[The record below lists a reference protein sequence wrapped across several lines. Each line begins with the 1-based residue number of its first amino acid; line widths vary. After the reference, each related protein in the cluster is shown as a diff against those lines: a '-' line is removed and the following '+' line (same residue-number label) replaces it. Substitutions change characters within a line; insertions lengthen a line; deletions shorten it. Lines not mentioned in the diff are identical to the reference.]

1 MKARTAERIAREAM
15 ALADALRARL
25 PADADI
31 PVEDIFALAWPLA
44 RRLVR
49 LERRIARDAE
59 AAEKARV
66 LREQIAAVLAAEPD
80 TCAPLF
86 AVANCVPFTPGA
98 WRIALVP
105 DSDRAARS
113 EAVS

>member
-1 MKARTAERIAREAM
+1 MKARTAERVAAEAM

-25 PADADI
+25 PADATV

-49 LERRIARDAE
+49 LEKRIARDAE

-66 LREQIAAVLAAEPD
+66 LREQIATALTAESD
-80 TCAPLF
+80 TPVPAF
-86 AVANCVPFTPGA
+86 VVANSIPFDPACWRVALAPGVP
-98 WRIALVP
+98 V
-105 DSDRAARS
+105 DAAR
-113 EAVS
+113 EVA

>member
-1 MKARTAERIAREAM
+1 MKARTAERVAAEAM

-25 PADADI
+25 PADATV

-49 LERRIARDAE
+49 LEKRIARDAE

-66 LREQIAAVLAAEPD
+66 LREQIAAVLTAESD
-80 TCAPLF
+80 TPVPAFVL
-86 AVANCVPFTPGA
+86 VHSIPFTPEH
-98 WRIALVP
+98 WRILLAP
-105 DSDRAARS
+105 ATDTAARS
-113 EAVS
+113 EVA